1 MKQSSDNWIYG
12 VNPVLEALKAGGRI
26 KSIHISSG
34 RHKTVPE
41 IMQEAKK
48 NGLTVKIE
56 DEDFFNKTFPKG
68 HQGVAARISQK
79 GYVELDEL
87 LKIPSQKNEPAFFL
101 ILDCIEDPQNLG
113 AILRTAE
120 TAGVHGIIIQSHRAA
135 GLSPAAYKS
144 SAGAVEY
151 MPVAQVSNIKN
162 VIDLLKK
169 TGVWIYGADMQ
180 AKETLWDT
188 DLRGPAAIVM
198 GSEGS
203 GLRKTVREH
212 CDCLLRIPLKGRV
225 SSLNVSV
232 ASALIVFEV
241 LRQRTS

>member
-1 MKQSSDNWIYG
+1 MKQSTDDWIYG
-12 VNPVLEALKAGGRI
+12 INPVLEALKAGGRI

-34 RHKTVPE
+34 RHRTVPE
-41 IMQEAKK
+41 IIQAAEKT
-48 NGLTVKIE
+48 GIHVTIE
-56 DEDFFNKTFPKG
+56 NEDFFNKTFPKG

-79 GYVELDEL
+79 GYVELGEL
-87 LKIPSQKNEPAFFL
+87 LKIPSERNEPAFFL
-101 ILDCIEDPQNLG
+101 IMDCIEDPQNLG

-135 GLSPAAYKS
+135 GLSPAVYKS

-151 MPVAQVSNIKN
+151 MPVAQVSNIKHA
-162 VIDLLKK
+162 IDLLKK

-188 DLRGPAAIVM
+188 DLRGPVAIVL

-212 CDCLLRIPLKGRV
+212 CDYLLRIPLKGRV

-232 ASALIVFEV
+232 ASALIVFEA
-241 LRQRTS
+241 LRQRTR